1 MCWGFHKTM
10 MGEGLERV
18 WQFCVVAPTCESST
32 WEAEVE
38 ELQIP
43 GLPRLYTQ

>member
-10 MGEGLERV
+10 PGGGIGESLAV
-18 WQFCVVAPTCESST
+18 LCELST

-38 ELQIP
+38 ELQVP